1 MASKRHQSKAHAEVT
16 ARLLERKKLSVCMEA
31 AVSSAAVCMEEQ
43 PHPSQAQNFLA
54 GSLHGSHGGLVAGV
68 HRRTRFGEVVDPPV
82 QQPHPARRTSQ
93 RL

>member
-1 MASKRHQSKAHAEVT
+1 
-16 ARLLERKKLSVCMEA
+16 
-31 AVSSAAVCMEEQ
+31 
-43 PHPSQAQNFLA
+43 
-54 GSLHGSHGGLVAGV
+54 VAGV